1 MCGIA
6 GFIGPGAATDVMTA
20 MLRAMAHRG
29 PDGRGDWRDPDAGV
43 MLGHLRLA
51 IIDVNS
57 GAQPMLSPD
66 GRYVLVYNGEI
77 YNYVELRPAL
87 EEKGWHFVTA
97 SDTEVLL
104 AGLVLEGPAFLTKTI
119 GMFALALWDRSE
131 RRMLL
136 ARDRMGIKPLYVAE
150 TPRGLA
156 FASEL
161 KSLLLLPGV
170 KRELDPDALEAFF
183 TLRYVPSPL
192 TMISGIRKFPP
203 AHYAWIAGGNIA
215 LTRWWD
221 VAFASPEGEMTR
233 AQEDEL
239 DWHLEDAVRL
249 SLRSDVP
256 YGSFLSGGVDS
267 ALVTGLMARQSTQRV
282 RTYSV
287 GFTGVS
293 DEREAAGRIAQA
305 IGTNHTVLELTPEDL
320 RSLPAVARM
329 LDEPFPDP
337 IVLAM
342 DALAARASRDVK
354 VILTGE
360 GADEL
365 FGGYVHHKHLML
377 LNAWA
382 KYIPQPLLGF
392 GAEMAAN
399 LPQGLLRHL
408 FDYPVPPGREAASR
422 LAGLIRSAGA
432 DADSYL
438 SYVSLFNRVE
448 RRRLFSSSTHEAGI
462 ELVTRD
468 ITRGSAAF
476 IDRLWS
482 SEYRYWLSDNILF
495 KQDKTLMAHSVEGRV
510 PFCDHRLVE
519 LAARLPLKARFG
531 RRGRKSAL
539 RDAAD
544 RLVPELP
551 KQGAK
556 QAFMIPQDGSYAAVI
571 REMAQDMLSSR
582 RIRQLGVF
590 NGKVIDA
597 LLEAFKVPSL
607 LSGKQVLAL
616 LMFSLWEQEVLA
628 VS

>member
-20 MLRAMAHRG
+20 MLRVMAHRG
-29 PDGRGDWRDPDAGV
+29 PDGHGNWRDPDAGIL
-43 MLGHLRLA
+43 LGHLRLA

-77 YNYVELRPAL
+77 YNYIELRPAL
-87 EEKGWHFVTA
+87 EQKGWHFATA

-150 TPRGLA
+150 MPHGLA

-192 TMISGIRKFPP
+192 TMVSGIRKFPA
-203 AHYAWIAGGNIA
+203 AHYAWIAGGSMT

-267 ALVTGLMARQSTQRV
+267 ALVTGLMARQSPQRV

-287 GFTGVS
+287 GFAGVS

-305 IGTNHTVLELTPEDL
+305 IGTDHTVLELTPEDL
-320 RSLPAVARM
+320 RSLPAVVRM

-342 DALAARASRDVK
+342 DALAARAVRDVK

-392 GAEMAAN
+392 GAAMAAN

-422 LAGLIRSAGA
+422 LAGLIRSAGT

-438 SYVSLFNRVE
+438 SYVSLFNGAE
-448 RRRLFSSSTHEAGI
+448 RRRLFSSPAHEAGI

-519 LAARLPLKARFG
+519 LAAQLPLRARFG
-531 RRGRKSAL
+531 CRGRKSAL

-556 QAFMIPQDGSYAAVI
+556 HAFMIPQDGSYAAVI

-590 NGKVIDA
+590 NGKAIDA

-616 LMFSLWEQEVLA
+616 LMFTLWEREVLA
-628 VS
+628 AS